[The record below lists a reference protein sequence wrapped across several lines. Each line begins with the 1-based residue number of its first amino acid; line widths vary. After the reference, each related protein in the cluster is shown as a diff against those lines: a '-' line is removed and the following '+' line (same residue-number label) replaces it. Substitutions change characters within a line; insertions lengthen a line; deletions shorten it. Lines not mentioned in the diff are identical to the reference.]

1 MNNEH
6 HNGNMGTRGVTRPI
20 MDMENNNDQKD
31 GHEMGDMQMSKEQ
44 RLQMLQM
51 HHMQTLWIYWMLII
65 LGIWMILFPL
75 TFSYNK
81 GLVAPS
87 GGREVWLSLANRTN
101 VMKWSDIMS
110 GLLLV
115 VFGFRS
121 LSPNRPVSLWIC
133 CFVGVWLS
141 IAPLIFWSPTA
152 AGYLNDTFIGM
163 LVISLTV
170 LIPGNTGS
178 QLMNIVHPVK
188 TFYPGVDMTLKNA
201 FSEEEFHTISDSSGG
216 FMFGDVP
223 DGIYVL
229 TIAGGMKSVTGIAGS
244 TIQVIDVKRISK
256 RDSLPLELKDT
267 GCYGAEFE
275 LSEN

>member
-1 MNNEH
+1 
-6 HNGNMGTRGVTRPI
+6 
-20 MDMENNNDQKD
+20 
-31 GHEMGDMQMSKEQ
+31 MSAMACLQ
-44 RLQMLQM
+44 HVHALRRLQNVKHALFLGILLLFSAVQSAFGCEAMPLTLRRVSGDITVLVT
-51 HHMQTLWIYWMLII
+51 HRDKPIAGISVSVVPEKQTLAVFLGDTDRHGIVVIRGLPVGQYFVTAVHYNLEAGKELIRVVAAPDAKTVNR
-65 LGIWMILFPL
+65 LKFEWADWSYETNRVAGTL
-75 TFSYNK
+75 T
-81 GLVAPS
+81 G
-87 GGREVWLSLANRTN
+87 
-101 VMKWSDIMS
+101 
-110 GLLLV
+110 
-115 VFGFRS
+115 
-121 LSPNRPVSLWIC
+121 
-133 CFVGVWLS
+133 
-141 IAPLIFWSPTA
+141 
-152 AGYLNDTFIGM
+152 
-163 LVISLTV
+163 

-178 QLMNIVHPVK
+178 QLMNILHPVK

-201 FSEEEFHTISDSSGG
+201 FSEEEFHTTSDSSGG